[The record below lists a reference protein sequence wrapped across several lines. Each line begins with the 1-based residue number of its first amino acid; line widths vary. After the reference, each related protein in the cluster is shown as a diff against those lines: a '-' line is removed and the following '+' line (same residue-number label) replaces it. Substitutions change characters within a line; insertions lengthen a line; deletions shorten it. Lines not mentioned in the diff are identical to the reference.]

1 MHHQLQSVCFNY
13 TFEAAQFAVAVCY
26 HVNVYQFS
34 TLKEDTHKTTELDK
48 HCKDFGMNIHSEAVF
63 LKKEIRKR
71 NHLNL
76 WPFYVHFLW
85 IFELEFLS
93 SMNACRKLIWKS
105 YVRVFV
111 ENEF

>member
-1 MHHQLQSVCFNY
+1 M
-13 TFEAAQFAVAVCY
+13 
-26 HVNVYQFS
+26 
-34 TLKEDTHKTTELDK
+34 LKDDSQKATELDK
-48 HCKDFGMNIHSEAVF
+48 HCKDFGMNIHSETVF
-63 LKKEIRKR
+63 LKKKW

-93 SMNACRKLIWKS
+93 SMNAHRKLIWKS
-105 YVRVFV
+105 YMRVFV